1 MEPHQFIK
9 IIAPIAQ
16 KLYREGSPIFPSIR
30 IAQSALETGWKIPS
44 WNNMVGFKVGSG
56 QTNQYWRGKAVNK
69 ETWEV
74 YNQQRVNISADFRAY
89 DSIEDSFRDQDLL
102 FNLKRYQ
109 GVREAKSATEQAFKL
124 LESGYATD
132 PQYAQ
137 KILAI
142 IDKYGLRKYDQIK
155 EIKED
160 ESLMLKPEDANKIIR
175 FLSAGWF
182 AIQGNREAEAE
193 FNRLANEL
201 RKASGQEP
209 Q

>member
-1 MEPHQFIK
+1 MEPRQFIQ

-16 KLYREGSPIFPSIR
+16 KLYREGSPIFPSVR

-44 WNNMVGFKVGSG
+44 WNNMVGLKVGNG
-56 QTNQYWRGKAVNK
+56 QTNQYWRGQSVNRQ
-69 ETWEV
+69 TWEV
-74 YNQQRVNISADFRAY
+74 YNEHRVDTTANFRAY
-89 DSIEDSFRDQDLL
+89 HSIEDSFRDQDLL

-109 GVREAKSATEQAFKL
+109 GVREAKSPTEQAYKL
-124 LESGYATD
+124 YESGYATD
-132 PQYAQ
+132 PLYPQ

-142 IDKYGLRKYDQIK
+142 IAQYGLRQYDQMDWEK
-155 EIKED
+155 GEEY
-160 ESLMLKPEDANKIIR
+160 MLTPEDANKIIR

-182 AIQGNREAEAE
+182 VVQGNKQAEAE

-201 RKASGQEP
+201 RKASGQPP